1 MACVALPLVLPIDNL
16 TPREWTLGRT
26 PGQGP
31 QNYTL
36 TLQLHG
42 DREAQAVSAQMN
54 RIQGPIELDTGHQSA
69 GHQSAGHQSTGQQ
82 PSGHQSGGR

>member
-1 MACVALPLVLPIDNL
+1 MTFVALPLVLPIDNL

-26 PGQGP
+26 RGQGP

-42 DREAQAVSAQMN
+42 DREAQAVSAQLN
-54 RIQGPIELDTGHQSA
+54 RIQGPADLDTGHISQV
-69 GHQSAGHQSTGQQ
+69 
-82 PSGHQSGGR
+82 R